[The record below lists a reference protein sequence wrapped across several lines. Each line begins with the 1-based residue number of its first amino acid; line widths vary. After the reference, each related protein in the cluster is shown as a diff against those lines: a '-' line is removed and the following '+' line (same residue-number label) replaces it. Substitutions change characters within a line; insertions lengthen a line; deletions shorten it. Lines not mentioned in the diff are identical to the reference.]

1 MERQRTRFGLRNIG
15 ALLALAAWSW
25 YAASAGPE
33 LGLPGRDLGSLVS
46 GLSRQ
51 GLWFLPIGFLVP
63 LALPRMRGLLTGL
76 FLVLLPSLALG
87 AVVTALVAAAPE
99 AAPWR
104 VFENFVVPEPLPLL
118 APLVGMFAGVLLG
131 TVFAR
136 GVGSALLLLPALAAI
151 GAILLAIVAVALLLL
166 TDRIATAEPIGLPE
180 FPAAAPRTP
189 VVAFPGGDGAP
200 SRRARAGDRLP
211 IRAGGRRG
219 GPAAPPRPRPRRRRA
234 GTAGLVPLAGPPP
247 RRTLLQPR
255 GGLPA
260 HHRGRGLPRPVPL
273 APGGRT
279 PAAGGLGPVG
289 LPSLLPLA
297 PAKLPGGAAAG
308 PFRIPAGG
316 CRRRRPPGF
325 AAAGVMAAGCALN
338 EPWRAGFPIPEA
350 VPFLPWRPDPR

>member
-180 FPAAAPRTP
+180 FPAGAPRTP

-200 SRRARAGDRLP
+200 
-211 IRAGGRRG
+211 
-219 GPAAPPRPRPRRRRA
+219 PAA
-234 GTAGLVPLAGPPP
+234 
-247 RRTLLQPR
+247 
-255 GGLPA
+255 
-260 HHRGRGLPRPVPL
+260 RGLET
-273 APGGRT
+273 G
-279 PAAGGLGPVG
+279 
-289 LPSLLPLA
+289 
-297 PAKLPGGAAAG
+297 
-308 PFRIPAGG
+308 FRFAL
-316 CRRRRPPGF
+316 
-325 AAAGVMAAGCALN
+325 AAAGVDPQLRLALVPVGDALELRASFPWQVPLLGERFFNLAAVSRPTIEGGVFRARFRSLRVGALPLPAVWVRSASRLFSRWLRRSSPVAPLLAHFGSPREEAAAGVPPDSL
-338 EPWRAGFPIPEA
+338 RPESWPPGA
-350 VPFLPWRPDPR
+350 R